1 MKLAHYVMDFLAQQ
15 GIRNVFGVTG
25 GAVVHLFDAADRNP
39 DIQPV
44 FCHHEQAGA
53 LAAQAYAR
61 IKNALGAAIVTTGPG
76 GTNAI
81 TGVCAAWLDSIPCIY
96 ISGQAR
102 LAHNTRGKAVRQI
115 GAQQLDILPLV
126 APITKYAVMVDD
138 PKMIRYE
145 LQKAVYIA
153 TSERPGPV
161 WIDLPQDLQVALI
174 EPAELQEFDPG
185 EIAVRAQHA
194 PSASEVSE
202 VLRLLERAERPI
214 ILAGYGI
221 RLAHAEAEFRR
232 LVELLKVPFLSTWNA
247 SDILPTDNQFYVG
260 RPGIFGQRGAN
271 LAFQNCDLLLS
282 IGSHLCLTITG
293 SLFHTFARKAKI
305 VMVDVDPVELEHRT
319 VRVDVPLQCD
329 AKMFLQEMLRQAKAT
344 ELKRLG
350 PWQDKC
356 SQYTKRYNGVPLGW
370 RDQKDY
376 VNTYTFVD
384 TLSNEL
390 DNRDAVVVD
399 GGGTT
404 NQVAF
409 QAFKV
414 KEGQRLIISGG
425 LCAMGSGLPE
435 SVGACFAADGA
446 RTICLCGDGSLQ
458 FNIQELQTIV
468 HHNLPVKVFVISNGG
483 YLSIRN
489 TQDGFLDSNY
499 VGSCESGGMSLP
511 DLVKV
516 AQAYGL
522 KADRICHH
530 GELAKKIRWALDESG
545 PVLTEIMISPKQE
558 IAPRQGFDARS
569 DGTHSPRPLE
579 DMYPYLDRK
588 EFLENMIIDPWIESE
603 S

>member
-25 GAVVHLFDAADRNP
+25 GAAVHLFDAADRDP
-39 DIQPV
+39 RIQPV

-53 LAAQAYAR
+53 LAGQAYAR
-61 IKNALGAAIVTTGPG
+61 IKNALGAAMFTTGPG

-81 TGVCAAWLDSIPCIY
+81 TGVCAAWLDSVPCIY

-102 LAHNTRGKAVRQI
+102 LAHTTRGKAVRQI
-115 GAQQLDILPLV
+115 GAQQIDIVPLV
-126 APITKYAVMVDD
+126 APVTKYAVMLDD
-138 PKMIRYE
+138 PKMIKYE
-145 LQKAVYIA
+145 LQKAVYLA

-161 WIDLPQDLQVALI
+161 WIDLPLEIQWASVEPDELTEFNPSEIPVKSPGSPSSAEISKVLQ
-174 EPAELQEFDPG
+174 
-185 EIAVRAQHA
+185 
-194 PSASEVSE
+194 
-202 VLRLLERAERPI
+202 LLERAERPI

-221 RLAHAEAEFRR
+221 RLAHAQAEFRQ
-232 LVELLKVPFLSTWNA
+232 LVELLKIPFLSTWNA

-271 LAFQNCDLLLS
+271 LAIQNCDLLLS

-293 SLFHTFARKAKI
+293 TMFHAFARKATV

-329 AKMFLQEMLRQAKAT
+329 ARMFLQEMLRQAGKT
-344 ELKRLG
+344 ELKGLS

-356 SQYTKRYNGVPLGW
+356 SEYSKRYNGVPLNW
-370 RDQKDY
+370 RNQKDY
-376 VNTYTFVD
+376 VNPYTFVD
-384 TLSNEL
+384 TLSDEL
-390 DNRDAVVVD
+390 DNRDVIVVD
-399 GGGTT
+399 GGGTID
-404 NQVAF
+404 QVAF
-409 QAFKV
+409 QAFRV
-414 KEGQRLIISGG
+414 KEGQRLIVSAG

-446 RTICLCGDGSLQ
+446 RTVCLCGDGSLQ

-468 HHNLPVKVFVISNGG
+468 HHQLPVKLFVMNNGG

-499 VGSCESGGMSLP
+499 VGSCNSGGVSLP
-511 DLVKV
+511 DFVKV

-522 KADRICHH
+522 KADRIWHH
-530 GELAKKIRWALDESG
+530 GELTEKIRWALAESG
-545 PVLTEIMISPKQE
+545 PVLTEIMISPKME
-558 IAPRQGFDARS
+558 IAPRQGFDARP

-588 EFLENMIIDPWIESE
+588 EFLENMIIDPWVDPET
-603 S
+603 